1 MELTRRY
8 ISHEEILTKIA
19 ETQKWITFSL
29 QRMEMLPREE
39 QYSMWN
45 HLTDL
50 RDRLKV
56 LEDIERTASRG
67 IRVYRSRIYWEPEMN
82 SQADIPDDADI
93 PVKRF
98 G

>member
-1 MELTRRY
+1 MESTQRY
-8 ISHEEILTKIA
+8 ISYEDILTKIA

-29 QRMEMLPREE
+29 QRMEMLPQGE

-56 LEDIERTASRG
+56 LEDMERTASRG
-67 IRVYRSRIYWEPEMN
+67 IRVYRSRIYWEPRMDEGEV
-82 SQADIPDDADI
+82 SE
-93 PVKRF
+93 R
-98 G
+98 